1 MSYKYTVLQDKPTSF
16 YLLDE
21 VRSGTV
27 GSYDSMRS
35 IFPTYADLRDN
46 GVSYSALS
54 GLPMYDYSGN
64 GLHGYAINSSNLE
77 LMPLISGG
85 VRGTTILSDTVLN
98 FNSEGIATK
107 YYADDSF
114 TIEAWCLISDS
125 SSLTKIVGDSRTIGS
140 QVQNIGLFHKNS
152 NIMFI
157 VGDYVVEYP
166 ATTSESLYVA
176 GCFDGESISLYINGE
191 MVDSL
196 SVDKYRFSNT
206 SVFFQTGPSPELMII
221 DCVAFYKF
229 SLPAQNIKKHY
240 EEGINELSISQI
252 VNTSGG
258 RLFSMNVSPIRP
270 KFQYSYPLS
279 KSWDSVIGDGI
290 SISDDKSY
298 IYIEETESQGTASYS
313 FTDYFN
319 VPRFLGIDTSQIYW
333 SEDVKGILIEVS
345 LNGING
351 WLPCTNGSPLPYFNK
366 NQNQIGDTLYVRVTL
381 SSADTRKYL
390 PTLRYI
396 NILFFKSKTFYSD
409 NTGSYIDSAYDYALP
424 EYNSRTLSYNKNNGL
439 RMYDG
444 HGFKINGAPATR
456 SVEMIFTP
464 AAGQNV
470 LVSAPSKIYE
480 WSQSGA
486 ITKSGISSIYV
497 NGINRTLETNVWAFL
512 SYSVPHHIVINFSS
526 EATGLMFNQNQ
537 ADTKSGLGSMYNNL
551 ALYPDELNEATA
563 DLHYLMYTG
572 NIINTVSDSFVSV
585 SESSLGN
592 NGTPFVITS
601 IEPQSITV

>member
-35 IFPTYADLRDN
+35 IFATYADLRDN

-125 SSLTKIVGDSRTIGS
+125 SSLTKIVGDSRTVGS

-157 VGDYVVEYP
+157 VGDYIAEYP
-166 ATTSESLYVA
+166 VTTSESLHIA
-176 GCFDGESISLYINGE
+176 GCFNGESISLYLNGE
-191 MVDSL
+191 MVDKV
-196 SVDKYRFSNT
+196 SVDKYRFTNT

-258 RLFSMNVSPIRP
+258 RLFSMNVSAIKP

-279 KSWDSVIGDGI
+279 KSWDSVIEDGI

-298 IYIEETESQGTASYS
+298 IYIEETEDQGIASYS

-319 VPRFLGIDTSQIYW
+319 VPRFSGIDTSQIYW

-345 LNGING
+345 LDNQS
-351 WLPCTNGSPLPYFNK
+351 WVTCTNGSPLPYFNK
-366 NQNQIGDTLYVRVTL
+366 NQNQISDLLYVRVTL
-381 SSADTRKYL
+381 SSSDTTKYL
-390 PTLRYI
+390 PRLRYI

-409 NTGSYIDSAYDYALP
+409 NTGSYVDSAYDYSLP

-439 RMYDG
+439 RMYNG
-444 HGFKINGAPATR
+444 HGFKINAAPPTR

-464 AAGQNV
+464 AQGQNV

-486 ITKSGISSIYV
+486 ITKSGVSSIYV
-497 NGINRTLETNVWAFL
+497 NGIDRTLETNVWAFL
-512 SYSVPHHIVINFSS
+512 SYNVPHHIVINFSS

-551 ALYPDELNEATA
+551 ALYPNELNEATA

-572 NIINTVSDSFVSV
+572 NIINTVSDSFVRV
-585 SESSLGN
+585 LESSSGN
-592 NGTPFVITS
+592 NSTPFVITS
-601 IEPQSITV
+601 IEPQSIIV

>member
-77 LMPLISGG
+77 IMPLISGG

-166 ATTSESLYVA
+166 VTTSESLHVA
-176 GCFDGESISLYINGE
+176 GCFDGESISLYVNGE

-196 SVDKYRFSNT
+196 SVDRYRFSNT

-229 SLPAQNIKKHY
+229 RLPAQNIKKHY

-279 KSWDSVIGDGI
+279 KSWDSVIGNGI

-319 VPRFLGIDTSQIYW
+319 VPRLLGIDTSQIYW

-497 NGINRTLETNVWAFL
+497 NGIDRTLETNVWAFL